1 MLGASARRER
11 RKVEEEEAWWERVQ
25 LLPEVSGS
33 IGRANGEAQM
43 TQNGPPDELIVV
55 CSRLFAQTARALI
68 SREREAFRLKQARC
82 IQPVFETNGEK
93 DELLEAGGEM

>member
-1 MLGASARRER
+1 MGLVQGEKGGRWRKKRLGGRG
-11 RKVEEEEAWWERVQ
+11 Q

-55 CSRLFAQTARALI
+55 CSRLLAQAKSLVFQEVRGIEAETGAR
-68 SREREAFRLKQARC
+68 FK
-82 IQPVFETNGEK
+82 T
-93 DELLEAGGEM
+93 